1 MGRGGSNL
9 RHVHAVW
16 MAVSVML
23 CVSPARGAEGRTV
36 ADVSARWAEY
46 YAAVYHVPVE
56 LVEAIIDVESGWN
69 PYAVSDKG
77 AVGLMQLMPETANRF
92 GLRNRFV
99 IEENIRGGVAYL
111 QWLMRL
117 FHGDLRLVVAGYYA
131 GEQRI
136 LPRGLA
142 YSSRDTYE
150 YVRRVAAIYRAR
162 RLAESNNKGAE
173 GQTAV
178 EQEPGQPPPGSLPYQ
193 GGKPNEARFGNLSLL
208 CDQRGGSDHRAAR
221 SVEAGRRRSSYR
233 R

>member
-1 MGRGGSNL
+1 MGRGGGNL
-9 RHVHAVW
+9 RHRNTVCIV
-16 MAVSVML
+16 VSAML
-23 CVSPARGAEGRTV
+23 CVSSSRGARGQTV
-36 ADVSARWAEY
+36 AEVSARWAAH

-92 GLRNRFV
+92 GLRNRFA

-111 QWLMRL
+111 NWLMRL

-142 YSSRDTYE
+142 YSSSDTYE

-162 RLAESNNKGAE
+162 RLAESSNKGAKE
-173 GQTAV
+173 QTALDK
-178 EQEPGQPPPGSLPYQ
+178 ERRPTDPQPPSL
-193 GGKPNEARFGNLSLL
+193 S
-208 CDQRGGSDHRAAR
+208 
-221 SVEAGRRRSSYR
+221 RRKIK
-233 R
+233 

>member
-1 MGRGGSNL
+1 MGRGGSDL
-9 RHVHAVW
+9 RHRKAIYI
-16 MAVSVML
+16 AVSMMFWA
-23 CVSPARGAEGRTV
+23 SPATGAEGRTV
-36 ADVSARWAEY
+36 AQVSARWAAY
-46 YAAVYHVPVE
+46 YASVYHVPVE

-111 QWLMRL
+111 DWLMRL

-142 YSSRDTYE
+142 YSSTDTYE

-162 RLAESNNKGAE
+162 RLAESNNKEAKRE
-173 GQTAV
+173 TAA
-178 EQEPGQPPPGSLPYQ
+178 EQERRPTAPWPPSLP
-193 GGKPNEARFGNLSLL
+193 
-208 CDQRGGSDHRAAR
+208 
-221 SVEAGRRRSSYR
+221 RRKIQ
-233 R
+233 

>member
-1 MGRGGSNL
+1 MGRVGGNL
-9 RHVHAVW
+9 RHRNAVYIV
-16 MAVSVML
+16 VSVML
-23 CVSPARGAEGRTV
+23 CVSSSRGARGQTV
-36 ADVSARWAEY
+36 AEVSSRWAAH

-92 GLRNRFV
+92 GLRNRFA

-111 QWLMRL
+111 NWLMRL

-142 YSSRDTYE
+142 YSSSDTYE

-162 RLAESNNKGAE
+162 RLAESSNKGAKE
-173 GQTAV
+173 QTALDK
-178 EQEPGQPPPGSLPYQ
+178 ERRPTDPQPPSL
-193 GGKPNEARFGNLSLL
+193 S
-208 CDQRGGSDHRAAR
+208 
-221 SVEAGRRRSSYR
+221 RRKIK
-233 R
+233 

>member
-1 MGRGGSNL
+1 
-9 RHVHAVW
+9 VFI
-16 MAVSVML
+16 AVSVML
-23 CVSPARGAEGRTV
+23 CASPARGAEGQTV
-36 ADVSARWAEY
+36 AEVSARWAAH

-92 GLRNRFV
+92 GLRNPFV

-111 QWLMRL
+111 DWLMRL

-142 YSSRDTYE
+142 YSSTDTYE
-150 YVRRVAAIYRAR
+150 YVRRVAAIYRTR
-162 RLAESNNKGAE
+162 RLAESSNKGAE

-178 EQEPGQPPPGSLPYQ
+178 EQ
-193 GGKPNEARFGNLSLL
+193 ARRPTAPWSP
-208 CDQRGGSDHRAAR
+208 S
-221 SVEAGRRRSSYR
+221 SPRRKIK
-233 R
+233 

>member
-1 MGRGGSNL
+1 MGRGGGNL
-9 RHVHAVW
+9 RHRSAVCI
-16 MAVSVML
+16 AVSVML
-23 CVSPARGAEGRTV
+23 CVSPAKGTEGRTV
-36 ADVSARWAEY
+36 AEVSARWAEY

-111 QWLMRL
+111 DWLMRL

-150 YVRRVAAIYRAR
+150 YVRRVATIYRAR
-162 RLAESNNKGAE
+162 RLAEGNNKGAK

-178 EQEPGQPPPGSLPYQ
+178 EQEPRPTAPWSPSLP
-193 GGKPNEARFGNLSLL
+193 
-208 CDQRGGSDHRAAR
+208 
-221 SVEAGRRRSSYR
+221 RRKTK
-233 R
+233 

>member
-1 MGRGGSNL
+1 MGRGGSDL
-9 RHVHAVW
+9 RHRKAIYI
-16 MAVSVML
+16 AVSVML
-23 CVSPARGAEGRTV
+23 WVSPAKGAEGRTV
-36 ADVSARWAEY
+36 AEVSARWAAY
-46 YAAVYHVPVE
+46 YASVYHVPVE

-111 QWLMRL
+111 DWLMRL

-142 YSSRDTYE
+142 YSSTDTYE

-162 RLAESNNKGAE
+162 RLAESNNKEAKRE
-173 GQTAV
+173 TAA
-178 EQEPGQPPPGSLPYQ
+178 EQERPPTAPWPPSLP
-193 GGKPNEARFGNLSLL
+193 
-208 CDQRGGSDHRAAR
+208 
-221 SVEAGRRRSSYR
+221 RRKIQ
-233 R
+233 

>member
-1 MGRGGSNL
+1 M
-9 RHVHAVW
+9 
-16 MAVSVML
+16 ML
-23 CVSPARGAEGRTV
+23 WLLPARRAEARTV
-36 ADVSARWAEY
+36 AELSARWAAY
-46 YAAVYHVPVE
+46 YAGVYHVPVE

-111 QWLMRL
+111 DWLMRL

-131 GEQRI
+131 GERRI
-136 LPRGLA
+136 MPQGLA

-173 GQTAV
+173 GQTAL
-178 EQEPGQPPPGSLPYQ
+178 EQEPRPTAPWLPSLP
-193 GGKPNEARFGNLSLL
+193 
-208 CDQRGGSDHRAAR
+208 
-221 SVEAGRRRSSYR
+221 RRKTK
-233 R
+233 

>member
-1 MGRGGSNL
+1 
-9 RHVHAVW
+9 
-16 MAVSVML
+16 ML
-23 CVSPARGAEGRTV
+23 CVSPATGAEGRTV
-36 ADVSARWAEY
+36 AEVSAHWAAH

-56 LVEAIIDVESGWN
+56 LVEAIIDVESRWN

-77 AVGLMQLMPETANRF
+77 AVGLMQLMPQTAKRF

-111 QWLMRL
+111 DWLMRL

-142 YSSRDTYE
+142 YSSSDTYE

-162 RLAESNNKGAE
+162 RLSESSNKGAG
-173 GQTAV
+173 GQTAG
-178 EQEPGQPPPGSLPYQ
+178 EQGRQPTAPWPPSLP
-193 GGKPNEARFGNLSLL
+193 
-208 CDQRGGSDHRAAR
+208 
-221 SVEAGRRRSSYR
+221 RRKIK
-233 R
+233 